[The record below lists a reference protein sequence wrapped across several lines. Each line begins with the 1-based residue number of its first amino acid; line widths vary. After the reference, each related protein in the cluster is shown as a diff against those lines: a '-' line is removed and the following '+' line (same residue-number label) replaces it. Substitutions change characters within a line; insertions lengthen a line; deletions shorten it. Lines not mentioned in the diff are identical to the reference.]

1 MNLASSAPGLALLFL
16 SRSITASTDGCSL
29 VSMSRRFSSSGES
42 FRIATVSSASVAS
55 IIGLA
60 ETPPLPALPELR
72 DLVRPLLG
80 IGLGDGAD
88 AILAATVGVLLIPPE
103 K

>member
-1 MNLASSAPGLALLFL
+1 MNVASSAPGLAPLFL

-29 VSMSRRFSSSGES
+29 VSMSRRFSSSGDS
-42 FRIATVSSASVAS
+42 FRIATASSAI

-88 AILAATVGVLLIPPE
+88 AILAATVGVLLIPP
-103 K
+103 